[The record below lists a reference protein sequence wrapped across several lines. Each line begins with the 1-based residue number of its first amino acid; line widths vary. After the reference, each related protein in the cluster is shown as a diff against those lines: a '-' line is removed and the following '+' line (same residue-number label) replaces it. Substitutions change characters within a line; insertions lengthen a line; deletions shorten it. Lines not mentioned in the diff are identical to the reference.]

1 MDHPRSRWRTRIA
14 IAVGAA
20 LVVLGPWES
29 GVLAADWYP
38 VECRRTSRCAEVDD
52 IAYAPADAT
61 QGDARMLTVTTKHGT
76 ALVPRWLASRTS
88 MDEAMHACMRIEA
101 EGMLLTCLFL
111 PPEPIGVD

>member
-1 MDHPRSRWRTRIA
+1 
-14 IAVGAA
+14 
-20 LVVLGPWES
+20 
-29 GVLAADWYP
+29 
-38 VECRRTSRCAEVDD
+38 
-52 IAYAPADAT
+52 
-61 QGDARMLTVTTKHGT
+61 MLTVTTKHGT